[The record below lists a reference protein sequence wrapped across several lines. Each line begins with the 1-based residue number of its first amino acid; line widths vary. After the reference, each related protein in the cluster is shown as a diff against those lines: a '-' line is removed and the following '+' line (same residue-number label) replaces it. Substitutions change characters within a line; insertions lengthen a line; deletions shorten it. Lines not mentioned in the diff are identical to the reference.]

1 MKKTIEFKQ
10 QAYEDACKEMRN
22 NKSYF
27 EKQSQNLENTLNS
40 QVQSKSYRE
49 LELTKNIEKLEN
61 EMREL
66 RINRDAIENQLN
78 TKMEQE
84 RS

>member
-1 MKKTIEFKQ
+1 
-10 QAYEDACKEMRN
+10 MRN

-27 EKQSQNLENTLNS
+27 EKQSQNMENTLNS

>member
-1 MKKTIEFKQ
+1 M
-10 QAYEDACKEMRN
+10 
-22 NKSYF
+22 
-27 EKQSQNLENTLNS
+27 ENTLNS
-40 QVQSKSYRE
+40 QVQSISYRE

>member
-1 MKKTIEFKQ
+1 
-10 QAYEDACKEMRN
+10 MRN

-27 EKQSQNLENTLNS
+27 EKQSQNMENTLNS

-78 TKMEQE
+78 AKMEQE

>member
-1 MKKTIEFKQ
+1 M
-10 QAYEDACKEMRN
+10 
-22 NKSYF
+22 
-27 EKQSQNLENTLNS
+27 ENTLNS

-78 TKMEQE
+78 MKMEQE

>member
-1 MKKTIEFKQ
+1 M
-10 QAYEDACKEMRN
+10 
-22 NKSYF
+22 
-27 EKQSQNLENTLNS
+27 ENTLNS

-78 TKMEQE
+78 TKLELE

>member
-1 MKKTIEFKQ
+1 
-10 QAYEDACKEMRN
+10 MRN

-27 EKQSQNLENTLNS
+27 EKQSQNMENTLNS

-78 TKMEQE
+78 MKMEQD